1 MLKSPKIRTVI
12 VVIILLSVTTV
23 IYPQNLVGLREPD
36 IAKYMKAYMQSYSIE
51 KDIVNSLHKYLKY
64 STGDGMQTLLVF
76 FNEKGYCS
84 EVRLSLDRSLYST
97 KVRELDSAY
106 TKLNNAEWLEKKGRR
121 QYRITLTDDKW
132 YYTLKITEK
141 K

>member
-1 MLKSPKIRTVI
+1 MLKFPNIRTAI
-12 VVIILLSVTTV
+12 VALILLSATT
-23 IYPQNLVGLREPD
+23 ILYPQNLVGLREPD
-36 IAKYMKAYMQSYSIE
+36 IVKYMKANMQNYSID
-51 KDIVNSLHKYLKY
+51 KDIVNSIHKYLKY

-76 FNEKGYCS
+76 FNDKGYCK

-106 TKLNNAEWLEKKGRR
+106 TKMNNSEWLEKKGRH